1 MSSVALTFFA
11 FLGFGVVTF
20 TAKDLADPARQL
32 PRALYLALGI
42 ATVIYVAVALGVFGT
57 LTVQEVIDSGGTALA
72 VAAEPVLGRAGYW
85 MMTVTALF
93 ATAGAT
99 NSGLYPA
106 GGLCEQMT
114 SIGQFPPLL
123 GRRLGGRLP
132 SGLLVTA
139 VVAAILAVGF
149 DLSSIASL
157 GSVIALVVFA
167 LVTVGHLRVRA
178 ETGAH
183 LPVLLLAL
191 ASTVIVLVT
200 FVFTT
205 LVDEPATAVLLVVIL
220 VISVGL
226 DLGWKRVRNGR
237 PSIDPAPAID
247 GSIATTDLDR
257 PSDSVSRLPVPP
269 LEPHWVIVDGLPVFH
284 RICLDAGPTAD
295 AIVHVHGFGISGTYL
310 EPTAALLAA
319 RHRSF
324 VPDLPGMGQEH
335 AATPT
340 ARPPGSRAGPHGLLR
355 CRRGRTGDVGRQLAG
370 LPDHPRGRDRVPRP
384 HHPRRPGLAG
394 RRAQQPAN
402 CQGAPADGR

>member
-1 MSSVALTFFA
+1 MVVVVVTGILTVFAVSTLANLDPDLLAFSGYPGIADIVSSVALTFFA

-20 TAKDLADPARQL
+20 TAKDLANPAREL

-72 VAAEPVLGRAGYW
+72 VAAEPTLGRAGYW

-114 SIGQFPPLL
+114 SIDQFPPVL

-132 SGLLVTA
+132 AGLLVTA
-139 VVAAILAVGF
+139 VIAIILAVGF

-167 LVTVGHLRVRA
+167 LVTAGHLRVRA
-178 ETGAH
+178 ETGAR
-183 LPVLLLAL
+183 LPVLLVAL

-205 LVDEPATAVLLVVIL
+205 LVDEPATAVLLAVIL
-220 VISVGL
+220 VLSVGL
-226 DLGWKRVRNGR
+226 DVGWKRVRDGR
-237 PSIDPAPAID
+237 VPVAPTPIID
-247 GSIATTDLDR
+247 G
-257 PSDSVSRLPVPP
+257 
-269 LEPHWVIVDGLPVFH
+269 
-284 RICLDAGPTAD
+284 
-295 AIVHVHGFGISGTYL
+295 
-310 EPTAALLAA
+310 
-319 RHRSF
+319 
-324 VPDLPGMGQEH
+324 
-335 AATPT
+335 
-340 ARPPGSRAGPHGLLR
+340 
-355 CRRGRTGDVGRQLAG
+355 
-370 LPDHPRGRDRVPRP
+370 
-384 HHPRRPGLAG
+384 
-394 RRAQQPAN
+394 
-402 CQGAPADGR
+402 

>member
-72 VAAEPVLGRAGYW
+72 VAAEPTLGRAGYW

-114 SIGQFPPLL
+114 SIGQFPPRPRPPA
-123 GRRLGGRLP
+123 RRPGPRRARWSPP
-132 SGLLVTA
+132 SSPSSSPS
-139 VVAAILAVGF
+139 GF

-167 LVTVGHLRVRA
+167 LVTAGHLRVRA
-178 ETGAH
+178 ETGAR

-220 VISVGL
+220 VVSVGL
-226 DLGWKRVRNGR
+226 DIGWKRVR
-237 PSIDPAPAID
+237 
-247 GSIATTDLDR
+247 DR
-257 PSDSVSRLPVPP
+257 PVR
-269 LEPHWVIVDGLPVFH
+269 
-284 RICLDAGPTAD
+284 
-295 AIVHVHGFGISGTYL
+295 HG
-310 EPTAALLAA
+310 
-319 RHRSF
+319 R
-324 VPDLPGMGQEH
+324 
-335 AATPT
+335 
-340 ARPPGSRAGPHGLLR
+340 
-355 CRRGRTGDVGRQLAG
+355 
-370 LPDHPRGRDRVPRP
+370 
-384 HHPRRPGLAG
+384 PRRPSST
-394 RRAQQPAN
+394 
-402 CQGAPADGR
+402 